1 MKPVTHDLLERV
13 REAGLV
19 GAASGDPLVD
29 KLSRPAEV
37 VIANGV
43 SAEPLLRADAHL
55 VAHFAG
61 QVLTGLKLAM
71 QLTRAKKGAIALK
84 RSDREAVAAAK
95 RAIAEDGFAKFHV
108 DLVELPSFYPAGEEG
123 FLAATIAGKTVPT
136 GGSAQDAGVLVLNV
150 MSLYQLVDLRRG
162 KSPTRRLVTVT
173 GAVRRPV
180 TVWAP
185 WGTPFE
191 TLVAHAGGASCG
203 GPWTVLAGGPMR
215 GRLDATG
222 AVSATTGAIAVL
234 PLDHRLVRRRLEPIT
249 VVRRRAQDACHGCQR
264 CTELC
269 PAWQQGQPT
278 EPHRVMRALWADPAT
293 VASRWAGG
301 CTGCNLCTFYA
312 CPVELNPAS
321 LMADLAR
328 RSLVE
333 SPSPIQ
339 GLGED
344 SPHWKGGVRGRNRP
358 PARIPLGRLA
368 RRLGLTGLDHVAPY
382 DPAELAVPYLDLEV
396 PPGGAPCVRIGDWVT
411 YGQVVAR
418 PGPGTDEVPLRS
430 GIEGTVVAV
439 EPRLRIASSVKAS
452 VLSLKSPDAP

>member
-1 MKPVTHDLLERV
+1 MSPVTQDLLERV

-55 VAHFAG
+55 VTHFAG

-84 RSDREAVAAAK
+84 RSDREALAAAK

-123 FLAATIAGKTVPT
+123 FLAAAIVGKTVPT

-150 MSLYQLVDLRRG
+150 MSLYQLVDLKRG

-249 VVRRRAQDACHGCQR
+249 VARRRAESTCHGCGR

-269 PAWQQGQPT
+269 PAWQQGHPT
-278 EPHRVMRALWADPAT
+278 DPHRVVRALGADPAL
-293 VASRWAGG
+293 VAGRWTNG
-301 CTGCNLCTFYA
+301 CTGCNLCTLYA
-312 CPVELNPAS
+312 CPVELDPAT
-321 LMADLAR
+321 LIADLRQRTQPETAPAR
-328 RSLVE
+328 ELV
-333 SPSPIQ
+333 PRPI
-339 GLGED
+339 
-344 SPHWKGGVRGRNRP
+344 S
-358 PARIPLGRLA
+358 RIPLGRLA
-368 RRLGLTGLDHVAPY
+368 RRLGLSGLDHVAPY
-382 DPAELAVPYLDLEV
+382 DPADLIVPHLDLEV
-396 PPGGAPCVRIGDWVT
+396 PPGAVPCVRIGDWVS

-418 PGPGTDEVPLRS
+418 PGTGAGGAPVRC
-430 GIEGTVVAV
+430 GIEGTVVALA
-439 EPRLRIASSVKAS
+439 PRVRIASGATAS
-452 VLSLKSPDAP
+452 V